1 MNRLA
6 YAFEGTLHLLL
17 GKLPSDFLPHQ
28 FFWQHALCF
37 NFVDHKTV
45 RFIFHLTDLARA
57 QRKNPVAQFREK
69 AVSPPASDI
78 RARRLS
84 AKGQYRKSL
93 SLQLV
98 DILAL

>member
-28 FFWQHALCF
+28 FFRQHALCL
-37 NFVDHKTV
+37 NLVDHETV
-45 RFIFHLTDLARA
+45 RFVFHLADLTRA
-57 QRKNPVAQFREK
+57 QRKNPVAHFREK
-69 AVSPPASDI
+69 AVSSPASDI
-78 RARRLS
+78 CARRLS
-84 AKGQYRKSL
+84 AKGQHYKSF
-93 SLQLV
+93 SLQLI

>member
-1 MNRLA
+1 MDRLA

-37 NFVDHKTV
+37 NFVDHKAV
-45 RFIFHLTDLARA
+45 RLVFHLTDLTGT
-57 QRKNPVAQFREK
+57 QRKNPVAHLREK
-69 AVSPPASDI
+69 AVSSPASDI
-78 RARRLS
+78 CARWLS
-84 AKGQYRKSL
+84 AKSQHCKSF
-93 SLQLV
+93 SLQLI